1 MYIRLKK
8 YLKDQNI
15 LYAKKFGFQ
24 VSHTTGHVIAQ
35 LNDQIC
41 ESLEK
46 NEYTPGVFIDLS
58 KAFNTVDQSM
68 LLRKIE
74 VYILTDMN
82 MDSVSPLNRL
92 HYIRADENY
101 RTESYLVTC
110 NISQVFVLGLVLFLL
125 HVNDLKNASPVQ
137 DPIMFADS
145 TNYPFTRSN
154 VQKLFSTVNQ
164 EPASISQ
171 WFVSNKLSLK
181 SKEQNIPLSINSVK

>member
-1 MYIRLKK
+1 MYIRFKK

-58 KAFNTVDQSM
+58 KAFNTVDQSV

-82 MDSVSPLNRL
+82 MDSVSPF
-92 HYIRADENY
+92 
-101 RTESYLVTC
+101 ESTTL
-110 NISQVFVLGLVLFLL
+110 
-125 HVNDLKNASPVQ
+125 
-137 DPIMFADS
+137 
-145 TNYPFTRSN
+145 YPG
-154 VQKLFSTVNQ
+154 
-164 EPASISQ
+164 
-171 WFVSNKLSLK
+171 
-181 SKEQNIPLSINSVK
+181 